1 MKPGTFTYPKDQ
13 RGVAAIEFA
22 LVITLL
28 LTLLFGIIEFS
39 RVTFY
44 WNAATEATRLGA
56 RLAVVCDFNDA
67 AIRTRMS
74 GLFPVIAPENIRV
87 NYIPEGCAI
96 DTCQQ
101 VRVSVAPVAV
111 ATYIPFLSFTPNFPP
126 FSTTLPR
133 ESMRSTVDDV
143 ANPVCSL

>member
-56 RLAVVCDFNDA
+56 RLAVVCDFDDTV
-67 AIRTRMS
+67 IRARMS
-74 GLFPVIAPENIRV
+74 ALFPVIAPENIRV
-87 NYIPEGCAI
+87 NYIPDGCAI
-96 DTCQQ
+96 NTCQQ
-101 VRVSVAPVAV
+101 VRVSVAPVEV
-111 ATYIPFLSFTPNFPP
+111 VTYMPFMNFKPRFP
-126 FSTTLPR
+126 LFATTLPR
-133 ESMRSTVDDV
+133 ESMQSSVGGV
-143 ANPVCSL
+143 ANPVCM

>member
-1 MKPGTFTYPKDQ
+1 MKPPAFIPIRRQ

-22 LVITLL
+22 LIITLL

-56 RLAVVCDFNDA
+56 RLAVVCDFDA
-67 AIRTRMS
+67 SVIKTRMAN
-74 GLFPVIAPENIRV
+74 LFPVIPADNISID
-87 NYIPEGCAI
+87 YLPDGCAI

-101 VRVSVAPVAV
+101 VKVKVAPAAV
-111 ATYIPFLSFTPNFPP
+111 VTYIPFLKFTPKFPP

-133 ESMRSTVDDV
+133 ESMKSTFGGV
-143 ANPVCSL
+143 ANPVCM